1 MLEFRELITTAE
13 RELSQELFDKTW
25 PSGGTQIPSNFLQAL
40 LHSGSYLGGGFESG
54 KLVAAAFAFPGLSK
68 DGEIFLHS
76 HVAAV
81 DPNFRDKGAG
91 AGLKGH
97 QRKWAKAKGYRYIGW
112 TFDPLV
118 SRNARLN
125 IVKLGAEITEY
136 LVDFYGEMP
145 DAVNAGDATDRL
157 YVKWYLD
164 NELDGNKKTDKNKS
178 KINKRGSEEIFVEI
192 PEDILTLRSVDLEA
206 ARIWRRQVRSALE
219 PKLKAGWKI
228 TGFTE
233 KREYILSKP

>member
-1 MLEFRELITTAE
+1 MLEFKELTSRAE
-13 RELSQELFDKTW
+13 RALSQELFDKTW
-25 PSGGTQIPSNFLQAL
+25 PNGGTQIPINFLEAL
-40 LHSGSYLGGGFESG
+40 LHSGSYLGGGFKSG
-54 KLVAAAFAFPGLSK
+54 KLIAAAFAFPGLSK

-81 DPNFRDKGAG
+81 DPDFRDQGAG
-91 AGLKGH
+91 AGLKNH
-97 QRKWAKAKGYRYIGW
+97 QRGWAEERGYQYIGW

-125 IVKLGAEITEY
+125 IVKLGAQITDY
-136 LVDFYGEMP
+136 LIDFYGEMP
-145 DAVNAGDATDRL
+145 DSVNAGDATDRL

-164 NELDGNKKTDKNKS
+164 NRLGEDTNISKS
-178 KINKRGSEEIFVEI
+178 GRTSKEGVEDILVEI
-192 PEDILTLRSVDLEA
+192 PEDILALRSSDLDA
-206 ARIWRRQVRSALE
+206 SRLWRRQVRSALE
-219 PKLKAGWKI
+219 PRMKSGWKI

>member
-25 PSGGTQIPSNFLQAL
+25 PNGGTQIPTNFLQAL

-81 DPNFRDKGAG
+81 DPDFRDQGAG
-91 AGLKGH
+91 SGIKGH
-97 QRKWAKAKGYRYIGW
+97 QRKWAQAKGYRYIGW

-164 NELDGNKKTDKNKS
+164 KELEEDENTGKKISKTITEKS
-178 KINKRGSEEIFVEI
+178 DDILVEI

-206 ARIWRRQVRSALE
+206 AKQWRREVRSALE
-219 PKLKAGWKI
+219 PKMKSGWKI

>member
-1 MLEFRELITTAE
+1 MLEFKELTSRAE
-13 RELSQELFDKTW
+13 RALSQELFDKTW
-25 PSGGTQIPSNFLQAL
+25 PSGGTQIPSNFLEAL

-54 KLVAAAFAFPGLSK
+54 KLIAAAFAFPGLSK

-81 DPNFRDKGAG
+81 DPDFRDQGAG
-91 AGLKGH
+91 AGLKSH
-97 QRKWAKAKGYRYIGW
+97 QRRWARERGYRYIGW

-145 DAVNAGDATDRL
+145 DSVNAGDATDRL

-164 NELDGNKKTDKNKS
+164 KEFDEEKNRTKTINTSKKE
-178 KINKRGSEEIFVEI
+178 SEDILVEI
-192 PEDILTLRSVDLEA
+192 PEDILTLRSSDLDA
-206 ARIWRRQVRSALE
+206 ARLWRRQVRSALE
-219 PKLKAGWKI
+219 PKMKSGWKI
-228 TGFTE
+228 IGFTE